1 MMKKLIYL
9 SVIIALL
16 SCSNDVEE
24 TSSYLNGTG
33 KTPIETAALLDVTT
47 APQTRA
53 ANKDFDNGDVLLA
66 YLRHVTW
73 NGGTADI
80 RTSVSVDQAPR
91 LVTFTKGTEACIDYS
106 GADITPIGLK
116 TPLGLSSQNTK
127 QTSNLTPTL
136 YWDDFSNETNDL
148 RSSNH
153 YLQSFYGYCYNGGTP
168 SDALTES
175 TGVLGWTVPYDQ
187 TQADALKHADLLWS
201 AEQTPIKYDHAEGS
215 RGKLMLPY
223 THAMSMVTVV
233 VTAAEGFSDAA
244 LTNTWLELQGMN
256 RTCKTTAPTYEISDV
271 GQGTDSPGLVKM
283 ALTLNE
289 GMTCTYR
296 AIVVPQTVLTS
307 GNSFL
312 KINGAEDNNYEVK
325 VTQNML
331 DHWASGLSEGK
342 MQSGYNYQLN
352 VTINKVG
359 IDVSAT
365 ITNWNTV
372 EATGTGEIKF
382 QNDVTTTG
390 PIADELKVGGMDIY
404 KSTSQSFD
412 EKSTTLTWDG
422 TNSTWTYSPTI
433 YWAGQG
439 DASYFRALS
448 PAASTTAMTQ
458 GNDVLWGFACDADAD
473 TSKVGTQNEVKITPR
488 TGDVPLR
495 FRHAMSKIT
504 VQLVSSGEAAV
515 VLTDALISITNLANA
530 GTLDLVKGT
539 IQAGEKQSEPI
550 DGFCSASHPVADK
563 TKLDNYCVIPQ
574 SIGNDAVLTV
584 KLADG
589 TTYSLPLNT
598 CKDSSGQSIAAWEQ
612 GRHYVYTITL
622 TKGSISFRALIK
634 EWEVSNGEGD
644 AELDWD

>member
-1 MMKKLIYL
+1 MKKLIYL

-47 APQTRA
+47 APLTRA
-53 ANKDFDNGDVLLA
+53 ANKDFAENDQLLA

-91 LVTFTKGTEACIDYS
+91 LVTFTKGTEACTNYS
-106 GADITPIGLK
+106 GRDITPIGLN

-448 PAASTTAMTQ
+448 PAASTTAMAQ

-473 TSKVGTQNEVKITPR
+473 ISKVGTQNEVKITPR
-488 TGDVPLR
+488 TGDVSLR

-550 DGFCSASHPVADK
+550 DGFCSAIHPVADK

-598 CKDSSGQSIAAWEQ
+598 CKDSSGQSIATWEQ

>member
-1 MMKKLIYL
+1 MKKLIYL

-47 APQTRA
+47 APLTRA
-53 ANKDFDNGDVLLA
+53 ANKDFDNGDELLA

-91 LVTFTKGTEACIDYS
+91 LVTFTKGTEACTNYS
-106 GADITPIGLK
+106 GRDITPIGLS
-116 TPLGLSSQNTK
+116 TSLGLSSQNTK

-148 RSSNH
+148 RLGDH
-153 YLQSFYGYCYNGGTP
+153 YLQSYYGYCYNGGTP
-168 SDALTES
+168 AVDLVES
-175 TGVLGWTVPYDQ
+175 TGVLGWAVPYDQ
-187 TQADALKHADLLWS
+187 TTDGALQQADLLWS
-201 AEQTPIKYDHAEGS
+201 AEQTPIKYDHAEGN
-215 RGKLMLPY
+215 RGKLVLPY

-256 RTCKTTAPTYEISDV
+256 RTCKTTAPTYEISNV

-331 DHWASGLSEGK
+331 NGWASGLSKGK

-448 PAASTTAMTQ
+448 PAASTTAMAQ

-473 TSKVGTQNEVKITPR
+473 ISKVGTQNEVKITPR
-488 TGDVPLR
+488 TGDVSLR

-622 TKGSISFRALIK
+622 TKGSISFRALVK
-634 EWEVSNGEGD
+634 EWVDSNGEGD

>member
-1 MMKKLIYL
+1 MKKLIYL

-47 APQTRA
+47 APLTRA
-53 ANKDFDNGDVLLA
+53 ANKDFAENDQLLA

-73 NGGTADI
+73 NGGATD
-80 RTSVSVDQAPR
+80 RNSVSVDQAPC
-91 LVTFTKGTEACIDYS
+91 LVTFIKGTEACIDYS
-106 GADITPIGLK
+106 GADITPIGLN
-116 TPLGLSSQNTK
+116 TPLGLSFQNTK

-215 RGKLMLPY
+215 RGKLVLPY

-256 RTCKTTAPTYEISDV
+256 RTCKTTAPTYEISNV

-331 DHWASGLSEGK
+331 DGWASGLSEGK

-448 PAASTTAMTQ
+448 PAASTTAMAQ

-473 TSKVGTQNEVKITPR
+473 ISKVGTQNEVKITPR
-488 TGDVPLR
+488 TGDVSLR

-539 IQAGEKQSEPI
+539 IQAGEKQSKPI
-550 DGFCSASHPVADK
+550 DCFCSASHPVVDK
-563 TKLDNYCVIPQ
+563 PKLDNYCVIPQ
-574 SIGNDAVLTV
+574 SIGHDAVLTV

-598 CKDSSGQSIAAWEQ
+598 CKDSSGQSIATWEQ

>member
-1 MMKKLIYL
+1 MKKLIYL

-47 APQTRA
+47 APLTRA
-53 ANKDFDNGDVLLA
+53 ANKDFAENDQLLA

-73 NGGTADI
+73 GGGSTDRI
-80 RTSVSVDQAPR
+80 SVSVDQAPR
-91 LVTFTKGTEACIDYS
+91 LVTFTKGTEACTNYS
-106 GADITPIGLK
+106 GRDITPIGLS
-116 TPLGLSSQNTK
+116 TSLGLSSQNTK

-148 RSSNH
+148 RSGNH
-153 YLQSFYGYCYNGGTP
+153 YLQSYYGYCYNGGTP
-168 SDALTES
+168 TVNLVES
-175 TGVLGWTVPYDQ
+175 TGVLGWAVPYDQ
-187 TQADALKHADLLWS
+187 TTDGALQHADLLWS

-271 GQGTDSPGLVKM
+271 GQGPDSPGLVKM
-283 ALTLNE
+283 ALTLNV

-296 AIVVPQTVLTS
+296 AIVVPQTALAVGT
-307 GNSFL
+307 SFL
-312 KINGAEDNNYEVK
+312 KINGAEDNNYEVM
-325 VTQNML
+325 VTQDML
-331 DHWASGLSEGK
+331 NGWISGLSEGK

-352 VTINKVG
+352 VTIKKVG

-365 ITNWNTV
+365 ITDWNTV

-390 PIADELKVGGMDIY
+390 SIADELKVGGMDIY
-404 KSTSQSFD
+404 KSTSQSFG
-412 EKSTTLTWDG
+412 EKSTTLSWDG
-422 TNSTWTYSPTI
+422 TTSTWTYSPII

-448 PAASTTAMTQ
+448 PAVSTTAMEQ
-458 GNDVLWGFACDADAD
+458 GKDVLWGFACDADAD

-515 VLTDALISITNLANA
+515 VLTDALISITNLANT
-530 GTLDLVKGT
+530 GTLDLVTGE
-539 IQAGEKQSEPI
+539 IQEGEKQSEPI

-563 TKLDNYCVIPQ
+563 TSLDNYCVIPQ

-598 CKDSSGQSIAAWEQ
+598 CKDSSGQSIATWEQ

>member
-1 MMKKLIYL
+1 MKKLIYL

-47 APQTRA
+47 APLTRA
-53 ANKDFDNGDVLLA
+53 ANKDFAENDQLLA

-80 RTSVSVDQAPR
+80 RTSVSVDQAPC
-91 LVTFTKGTEACIDYS
+91 LVTFTKGTEACTDYL
-106 GADITPIGLK
+106 GGDITPIGLS
-116 TPLGLSSQNTK
+116 TSLRLSSQNTK

-136 YWDDFSNETNDL
+136 YWDDFSNETNDVRL
-148 RSSNH
+148 GNH
-153 YLQSFYGYCYNGGTP
+153 YLQSYYGYCYNGGTP
-168 SDALTES
+168 TVNLVES
-175 TGVLGWTVPYDQ
+175 TGVLGWAVPYDQ
-187 TQADALKHADLLWS
+187 TTDGALQQADLLWS
-201 AEQTPIKYDHAEGS
+201 AEQTPIKYDHAEGN
-215 RGKLMLPY
+215 RGKLVLPY

-233 VTAAEGFSDAA
+233 VTAADGFSNGA
-244 LTNTWLELQGMN
+244 LNNTWLELQGMN
-256 RTCKTTAPTYEISDV
+256 RTCKTTAPTYGISDV
-271 GQGTDSPGLVKM
+271 GQGTDNSGLVKM
-283 ALTLNE
+283 KPTSTE
-289 GMTCTYR
+289 GMTRTYQ
-296 AIVVPQTVLTS
+296 AIVVPQTALAVGT
-307 GNSFL
+307 SFL
-312 KINGAEDNNYEVK
+312 KINGAEDNNYEVM
-325 VTQNML
+325 VTQDML
-331 DHWASGLSEGK
+331 NGWISGLSEGK

-352 VTINKVG
+352 VTIKKVG

-365 ITNWNTV
+365 ITDWNTV

-390 PIADELKVGGMDIY
+390 SIADELKVGGMDIY
-404 KSTSQSFD
+404 KSTSQSFG
-412 EKSTTLTWDG
+412 EKSTTLSWDG
-422 TNSTWTYSPTI
+422 TTSTWTYSPTI

-448 PAASTTAMTQ
+448 PAASTTAMAQ

-473 TSKVGTQNEVKITPR
+473 ISKVGTQNEVKITPR
-488 TGDVPLR
+488 TGDVSLR

-550 DGFCSASHPVADK
+550 DGFCSASHPVANK

-574 SIGNDAVLTV
+574 SIGNDAILTV